1 MTRRRVYGWMGDRA
15 GCGYYRVEL
24 PLRTLPTDRWDVSA
38 ATGLPT
44 NWRDDADVIIG
55 QRVLEDGT
63 SGVWR
68 DICRNPK
75 VLAVYEVDDDLL
87 NVDPRAIG
95 WDFFRRNH
103 VRENFVR
110 NLAAADLVTTSTP
123 HLGKVLRQHNP
134 NVVVIPNYIPA
145 YLLDAPKA
153 TYPPGSGMD
162 GDKVV
167 IGYPSSAT
175 HDVDFDVISG
185 ELRRLL
191 ERHPT
196 AMLHFV
202 GASYPGLPADRVAW
216 TRWIPGVPK
225 YLETISSFH
234 IGIAPLRAHVFNQA
248 KSHIK
253 ALEYA
258 ALGIPAVAS
267 KLLPYQDFV
276 RHGETGFLVT
286 REHEWQRALRTLV
299 TDREARTAM
308 GKAAREYARAWT
320 IEGNIGRWEA
330 ALSGKEP

>member
-1 MTRRRVYGWMGDRA
+1 MTRRRVYGWMGDRG

-24 PLRTLPTDRWDVSA
+24 PLRTLPTDRWDVSTA
-38 ATGLPT
+38 MGLPL
-44 NWRDDADVIIG
+44 NWRDDADVVIG

-103 VRENFVR
+103 VRDNFVR
-110 NLAAADLVTTSTP
+110 NIAAANLVTTSTP
-123 HLGKVLRQHNP
+123 YLAEVLAQYNP
-134 NVVVIPNYIPA
+134 NIVMIPNYIPA
-145 YLLDAPKA
+145 YALDLPKVE
-153 TYPPGSGMD
+153 YPAGSGMD

-175 HDVDFDVISG
+175 HDVDFEVVTDQ
-185 ELRRLL
+185 LKRALA
-191 ERHPT
+191 RHPA

-202 GASYPGLPADRVAW
+202 GASYPGLPKERVAW
-216 TRWIPGVPK
+216 TRWIVGVPN
-225 YLETISSFH
+225 YLRIISSFH
-234 IGIAPLRAHVFNQA
+234 IGIAPLRAHLFNRA
-248 KSHIK
+248 KSHLK

-267 KLLPYQDFV
+267 RLLPYQDFV
-276 RHGETGFLVT
+276 QHGETGFLVS
-286 REHEWQRALRTLV
+286 REHEWQRALHTLV
-299 TDREARTAM
+299 ADHEAREAM
-308 GKAAREYARAWT
+308 GKAAREYARGWT
-320 IEGNIGRWEA
+320 IEANIGRWEA
-330 ALSGKEP
+330 ALSGKGP